1 MARYVHYRHLRMS
14 TQAEDKNMKLTNRRL
29 LMILI
34 VVVAVA
40 GSAMAADNDAG
51 WSFSQRFQGSSNAA
65 GVILKTNTTAAYNFN
80 EHVAA
85 YGGFPVYFARAT
97 SSTGTSQFQNGLG
110 NAFSGLAVSAGS
122 SDKLYYYSNLVS
134 TFPTGDQ
141 SRGFSTGH
149 PTVDWTNTLSHA
161 IGTFTPYGSIGV
173 ANTISD
179 TSFFVRPFSSKG
191 VVSHF
196 ELGGIAS
203 LTRNF
208 SIGASAYGVRATG
221 EQQIDSK
228 VVEKD
233 SSSGSSPQQ
242 SSPSKG
248 GVLQTVGQTSGL
260 TSDKRAPSVFQT
272 QQQTVAPASV
282 ANDHGVSTWVTLRPT
297 PTTDFQI
304 GFSRSMGYQL
314 NSVFFGVGFRFGHP
328 VSLVN

>member
-1 MARYVHYRHLRMS
+1 
-14 TQAEDKNMKLTNRRL
+14 MKLTNRIPVITVL
-29 LMILI
+29 L

-40 GSAMAADNDAG
+40 NALAAENDGG

-65 GVILKTNTTAAYNFN
+65 GVILKTNSTAVYNFN

-97 SSTGTSQFQNGLG
+97 TSTGATQFQNGLG
-110 NAFSGLAVSAGS
+110 NVFSGLAVGAGS

-149 PTVDWTNTLSHA
+149 PTVDWTNTFSHA
-161 IGTFTPYGSIGV
+161 IGTFTPYASIGI

-179 TSFFVRPFSSKG
+179 TSFFVRPFTSKG
-191 VVSHF
+191 IVSHF

-203 LTRNF
+203 LTKSL
-208 SIGASAYGVRATG
+208 SIGASAYGVRAEG

-228 VVEKD
+228 VVEKGSD
-233 SSSGSSPQQ
+233 SGSSQQQ
-242 SSPSKG
+242 SSTSSSKTST
-248 GVLQTVGQTSGL
+248 VLQSVGQTTGL
-260 TSDKRAPSVFQT
+260 TSGKRTPSVFET
-272 QQQTVAPASV
+272 QQQTTGSAAI
-282 ANDHGVSTWVTLRPT
+282 ANDHGFSTWVTLRPT
-297 PTTDFQI
+297 ATTDFQI
-304 GFSRSMGYQL
+304 GYSRSMGYQL